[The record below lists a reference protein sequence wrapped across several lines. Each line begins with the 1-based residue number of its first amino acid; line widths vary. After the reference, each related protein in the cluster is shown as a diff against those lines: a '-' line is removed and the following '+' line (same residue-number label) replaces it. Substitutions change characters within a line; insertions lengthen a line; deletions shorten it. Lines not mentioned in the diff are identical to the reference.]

1 MRPAKPFGQG
11 GELWDASNQGYTPEG
26 GVDQW
31 PGTTTPDPGGV
42 PEPIWNA
49 PATSGFA
56 PGEWDQVPG
65 GFGQDPK
72 DGGGFQEPGWNPNAP
87 VVRPQDG
94 GGVLQEPGWN
104 PNAPQTPLEEHSWPT
119 GGGNP
124 PPQDGG
130 GFQQGM
136 EGDYYNVAPQASFLS
151 QPVGQVDPRVAELR
165 LNDNA
170 APQDGG
176 GFQDVMPEWMKAGLE
191 PPVMST
197 SAPPTPGRPEDPFTT
212 DPAQQFQN
220 YQDAMTVP
228 VGEDPLSQST
238 NQTLQNLV
246 NSGQGQMGN
255 QAQGV
260 IGGLLGNM
268 GELDDPYN
276 PYAHKARTA
285 IAGMIDEQGGSPAA
299 IRTHL
304 GQNVQSQL
312 GSTIAQGGEL
322 PAHQMV
328 QQAQTQLQDLMA
340 QGQTRQ
346 LQPWEQKMATQLST
360 VIDSGG
366 QVEQSGLAQTSEQAL
381 QDIIQQGGMPQQS
394 DVGAQT
400 GQQISDLLAN
410 QGRLPEDLQREA
422 MQIEAARSPLDAMRR
437 AQTAQGAAALADRG
451 LVGSGA
457 GREYLEGL
465 EGRLAPQYTQ
475 AAQQIEEQRRQAD
488 DQRYSQALGLGAQR
502 GGQLES
508 LQQQGMQSALGQAGQ
523 QTAQQ
528 EQLEQSER
536 QQAMGQAGQYGL
548 GLGQQGQ
555 EQQQFGISQATQL
568 GTQQDQMRDARYS
581 QAMEQAGQLSS
592 QDVAQRQERYLQSV
606 MAGEGIGRDE
616 AMRRDQRLQSSI
628 QQATGLDGQ
637 RIQNLLSTAQT
648 VGERQELIG
657 GMAMDALEN
666 NQNWNRFMAE
676 HGLNRQAVMEGLRQG
691 RAGIVMNMMEL
702 YQQSVR
708 DIHGGYNEFQI

>member
-11 GELWDASNQGYTPEG
+11 GELWEASDQGNTPVG

-31 PGTTTPDPGGV
+31 PGATTADPSGV
-42 PEPIWNA
+42 PGEIPWNA
-49 PATSGFA
+49 PDASSQYAQGDVPYDRQAMLSKIDMDREQRLNQNMSLSHQPSFA

-65 GFGQDPK
+65 GPGQDPK
-72 DGGGFQEPGWNPNAP
+72 DGGGF
-87 VVRPQDG
+87 VDFTPQVAG
-94 GGVLQEPGWN
+94 MVPE
-104 PNAPQTPLEEHSWPT
+104 A
-119 GGGNP
+119 
-124 PPQDGG
+124 GG
-130 GFQQGM
+130 GFQY
-136 EGDYYNVAPQASFLS
+136 D
-151 QPVGQVDPRVAELR
+151 
-165 LNDNA
+165 
-170 APQDGG
+170 
-176 GFQDVMPEWMKAGLE
+176 
-191 PPVMST
+191 
-197 SAPPTPGRPEDPFTT
+197 
-212 DPAQQFQN
+212 DPAQQFQD

-228 VGEDPLSQST
+228 VGEDPLSQNT

-246 NSGQGQMGN
+246 TSGQGEMGN

-260 IGGLLGNM
+260 LGTLLGNM

-276 PYAHKARTA
+276 PYAHKARPG
-285 IAGMIDEQGGSPAA
+285 IAGMIDEEGGSADAPNSAW
-299 IRTHL
+299 RTGL
-304 GQNVQSQL
+304 GGQVQGQL
-312 GSTIAQGGEL
+312 GTTIAQGGEL

-328 QQAQTQLQDLMA
+328 QQAQTQLTDLMA

-346 LQPWEQKMATQLST
+346 LSPSEQAMVQQLEQT
-360 VIDSGG
+360 IQTGG
-366 QVEQSGLAQTSEQAL
+366 QLAQSGLAQTSEQAL
-381 QDIIQQGGMPQQS
+381 QNIIQQGGMPQQS
-394 DVGAQT
+394 EGGAQT
-400 GQQISDLLAN
+400 SQQISDLLAN

-422 MQIEAARSPLDAMRR
+422 MQIEAARSPLDVMRR

-451 LVGSGA
+451 LVGSGG

-555 EQQQFGISQATQL
+555 QQQQFGISQATEL

-581 QAMEQAGQLSS
+581 QAIEQAGQMNA
-592 QDVAQRQERYLQSV
+592 QEVEQRQERYLQSV

-637 RIQNLLSTAQT
+637 RIQNLLATAQT

-702 YQQSVR
+702 YQRSVAG
-708 DIHGGYNEFQI
+708 IHGGYQEYDISS

>member
-11 GELWDASNQGYTPEG
+11 GELWEASDQGYTPEG
-26 GVDQW
+26 GLDQW

-49 PATSGFA
+49 PDASSQYAQGDVPYDRQAMLSNIAGQSLDMDREQRLNQAQNQPGSFA
-56 PGEWDQVPG
+56 PGEWDQVAG

-72 DGGGFQEPGWNPNAP
+72 GG
-87 VVRPQDG
+87 
-94 GGVLQEPGWN
+94 
-104 PNAPQTPLEEHSWPT
+104 
-119 GGGNP
+119 
-124 PPQDGG
+124 
-130 GFQQGM
+130 
-136 EGDYYNVAPQASFLS
+136 Y
-151 QPVGQVDPRVAELR
+151 DPRIAELG

-176 GFQDVMPEWMKAGLE
+176 GFRRAASP
-191 PPVMST
+191 
-197 SAPPTPGRPEDPFTT
+197 
-212 DPAQQFQN
+212 QQQ
-220 YQDAMTVP
+220 YEDAMTVS
-228 VGEDPLSQST
+228 VGEDPLSQYT
-238 NQTLQNLV
+238 DQTLTNLV
-246 NSGQGQMGN
+246 TSGQGVLGNEAQSVLSGILSGEDSGPHVPGTAAGAGGRAALEQMF
-255 QAQGV
+255 QQ
-260 IGGLLGNM
+260 GGLDPSVFRTGLG
-268 GELDDPYN
+268 GQV
-276 PYAHKARTA
+276 
-285 IAGMIDEQGGSPAA
+285 QG
-299 IRTHL
+299 
-304 GQNVQSQL
+304 QL

-346 LQPWEQKMATQLST
+346 LSPSEQAMVQQLEQT
-360 VIDSGG
+360 IQTGG
-366 QVEQSGLAQTSEQAL
+366 QLAQSGLAQTSEQAL
-381 QDIIQQGGMPQQS
+381 QNIIQQGGMPQQS
-394 DVGAQT
+394 EVGAQT
-400 GQQISDLLAN
+400 SQQISDLLAN

-422 MQIEAARSPLDAMRR
+422 MQIEAARSPLDVMRR
-437 AQTAQGAAALADRG
+437 AQTAQGAAALAARG

-488 DQRYSQALGLGAQR
+488 DHRYSQALGLGAQR

-555 EQQQFGISQATQL
+555 QQQQFGISQATEL

-581 QAMEQAGQLSS
+581 QAVEQAGQMNA
-592 QDVAQRQERYLQSV
+592 QEVEQRQERYLQSV

-637 RIQNLLSTAQT
+637 RIQNLLATAQT

-702 YQQSVR
+702 YQRSVAG
-708 DIHGGYNEFQI
+708 IHGGYQEYDISS

>member
-11 GELWDASNQGYTPEG
+11 GELWEASDQGNTPVG

-31 PGTTTPDPGGV
+31 PGATTADPSGV
-42 PEPIWNA
+42 PGEIPWNA
-49 PATSGFA
+49 PDASSQYAQGDVPYDRQAMLSNIAGQSLDMDREQRLNQAQNQPGSFA
-56 PGEWDQVPG
+56 PGEWDQVAG

-72 DGGGFQEPGWNPNAP
+72 GG
-87 VVRPQDG
+87 
-94 GGVLQEPGWN
+94 
-104 PNAPQTPLEEHSWPT
+104 
-119 GGGNP
+119 
-124 PPQDGG
+124 
-130 GFQQGM
+130 
-136 EGDYYNVAPQASFLS
+136 Y
-151 QPVGQVDPRVAELR
+151 DPRIAELG

-176 GFQDVMPEWMKAGLE
+176 GFRRAASP
-191 PPVMST
+191 
-197 SAPPTPGRPEDPFTT
+197 
-212 DPAQQFQN
+212 QQQ
-220 YQDAMTVP
+220 YEDAMTVS
-228 VGEDPLSQST
+228 VGEDPLSQYT
-238 NQTLQNLV
+238 DQTLTNLV
-246 NSGQGQMGN
+246 TSGQGVMAN

-260 IGGLLGNM
+260 LGTLLGNM
-268 GELDDPYN
+268 GQLNDPYN
-276 PYAHKARTA
+276 PYAQKARTG
-285 IAGMIDEQGGSPAA
+285 IAGMSDEQGGSADDPNSAW
-299 IRTHL
+299 RTGL
-304 GQNVQSQL
+304 GGQVQGQL
-312 GSTIAQGGEL
+312 GTTIAQGGEL

-328 QQAQTQLQDLMA
+328 QQAQTQLTDLMA

-346 LQPWEQKMATQLST
+346 LSPSEQAMVQQLEQT
-360 VIDSGG
+360 IQTGG
-366 QVEQSGLAQTSEQAL
+366 QLEQSGLAQTSEQAL
-381 QDIIQQGGMPQQS
+381 QNIIQQGGMPQQS
-394 DVGAQT
+394 EVGAQT
-400 GQQISDLLAN
+400 SQQISDLLAN

-422 MQIEAARSPLDAMRR
+422 MQIEAARSPLDVMRR

-555 EQQQFGISQATQL
+555 QQQQFGISQATEL

-581 QAMEQAGQLSS
+581 QAIEQAGQMNA
-592 QDVAQRQERYLQSV
+592 QEVEQRQERYLQSV

-637 RIQNLLSTAQT
+637 RIQNLLATAQT

-702 YQQSVR
+702 YQRSVAG
-708 DIHGGYNEFQI
+708 IHGGYQEYDISS